1 MLSDEFQKLFIT
13 KEKGDVTQ
21 FEECFL
27 YYKEIEFLKIN
38 LISLGFNF
46 FDLKQFYTFFF
57 EGVNSESD
65 FNENS
70 MEKLMKIRRFIS
82 IFNKIII

>member
-57 EGVNSESD
+57 LKVNSESD

-70 MEKLMKIRRFIS
+70 MEKLMKIRRFIY
-82 IFNKIII
+82 ILIK